1 MKKPSQDLW
10 DGFFMGIFRRYP
22 SLALPQSIQAFD
34 QSLVFS
40 YADEGQDKKYHHQ
53 HGHEGSELPKA

>member
-1 MKKPSQDLW
+1 
-10 DGFFMGIFRRYP
+10 MGIIRRYP
-22 SLALPQSIQAFD
+22 SLALPQSVQAFY
-34 QSLVFS
+34 QGLVFS